1 MTSFIPRFCQATLRR
16 LKQRQKGGER
26 VREKG
31 IVGKEKGTMEKEKAG
46 KGQLPRRG
54 PLI

>member
-1 MTSFIPRFCQATLRR
+1 MRR

-31 IVGKEKGTMEKEKAG
+31 IVGKGKGTVEKAG